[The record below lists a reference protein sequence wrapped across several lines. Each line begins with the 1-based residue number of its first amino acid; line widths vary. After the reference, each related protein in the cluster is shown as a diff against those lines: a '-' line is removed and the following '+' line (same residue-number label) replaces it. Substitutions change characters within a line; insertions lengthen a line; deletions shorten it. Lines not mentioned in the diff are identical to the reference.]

1 MSYHSGAMVAPEVSR
16 TRLWAKHSLEEP
28 AVGADAL
35 GAVVTLGH
43 PGVVLVEHAVLLAP
57 PVHRRHEEDK
67 AEHPPDDRDLH
78 AVVLLEITHGA
89 IRALGAA
96 LLQAVPKDQ
105 LHDLAI
111 LRAVGAAAAKDVVL
125 RDRRLVR
132 VGHWDQGVA
141 AAVLLRHELPA
152 ADVLLVT
159 GRPVVLEAR
168 GGAEQRH
175 GFGGRRSLA
184 GC

>member
-28 AVGADAL
+28 AVGAHAL
-35 GAVVTLGH
+35 GAVMTLGH

-78 AVVLLEITHGA
+78 TVVLLQVGHRA
-89 IRALGAA
+89 VRALRAA
-96 LLQAVPKDQ
+96 LLQAVPQDE
-105 LHDLAI
+105 LHDLSI
-111 LRAVGAAAAKDVVL
+111 LGAVDAAAAQDIVL

-132 VGHWDQGVA
+132 VGDWDQG
-141 AAVLLRHELPA
+141 AAVAEPLRDKVPA

-159 GRPVVLEAR
+159 GRPVVLEA
-168 GGAEQRH
+168 GGRAEQRH
-175 GFGGRRSLA
+175 GWLKALA
-184 GC
+184 SGL